1 MNAARWELGQ
11 TIGAMFFS
19 FPNRPRTPE
28 PPSDIIFPIC
38 VKLVADLIDTLC
50 QATSGPVLLI
60 MRSLAKQVAWRRTWW
75 ASFRF
80 FSDYPQKPSCP
91 RSRMPHQST
100 SHWAQRVRRPFCHIH
115 VFAPACQRRPWGIST
130 ALSMDHWPFT
140 FDELPNQLFE

>member
-100 SHWAQRVRRPFCHIH
+100 SHWAQRVRRPFCHIQA
-115 VFAPACQRRPWGIST
+115 FAPAINVSGGPEPRGISIGHSH
-130 ALSMDHWPFT
+130 SMNYLINYLNNW
-140 FDELPNQLFE
+140 